1 MEKEILCYKGDHTAE
16 KIRWID
22 NDSGNETCLPVFL
35 IHETE
40 VMFFVQR
47 TITQLAQSKLI

>member
-22 NDSGNETCLPVFL
+22 SDSGNETCLPVFL
-35 IHETE
+35 IHEAE